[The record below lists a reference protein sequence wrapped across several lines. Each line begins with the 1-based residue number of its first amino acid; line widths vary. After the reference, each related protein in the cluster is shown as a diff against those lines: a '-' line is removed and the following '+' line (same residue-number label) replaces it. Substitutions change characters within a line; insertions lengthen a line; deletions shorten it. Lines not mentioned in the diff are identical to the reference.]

1 MIPGTSG
8 AHDRQSGRRAGTN
21 HPRDAARADRRPG
34 ADGSSAAEGEQDQ
47 QDGDGVPAPMTRSG
61 QPRRVD
67 PLAETMA
74 EVARGDQQAF
84 AVLYDALAPRV
95 LGLARSVLRNHAMAE
110 EVAQEVMLELW
121 KQAPR
126 YDPALAAVSTWAM
139 TIAHRRAV
147 DRVRSVRAAED
158 REDRVAAGQTV
169 RDYDVVS
176 EAVEQREDED
186 RVRTALGALTDLQ
199 REAVELAYWGG
210 QTSTEISAR
219 LGVPVPTVKT
229 RLRDGL
235 IRLRTALGVT
245 P

>member
-1 MIPGTSG
+1 MTPPSEAGGPAPGAPRG
-8 AHDRQSGRRAGTN
+8 PGRRA
-21 HPRDAARADRRPG
+21 PDA
-34 ADGSSAAEGEQDQ
+34 
-47 QDGDGVPAPMTRSG
+47 
-61 QPRRVD
+61 
-67 PLAETMA
+67 LAETMV

-95 LGLARSVLRNHAMAE
+95 LGMARRVLRNHAMAE
-110 EVAQEVMLELW
+110 EVAQEVLLEVW
-121 KQAPR
+121 RQAPR
-126 YDPALAAVSTWAM
+126 YDPALASVSTWAM

-158 REDRVAAGQTV
+158 REDRVAAGSGS
-169 RDYDVVS
+169 RDYDEVAETAEQHEE
-176 EAVEQREDED
+176 EA
-186 RVRTALGALTDLQ
+186 RVRGALGSLTPLQ

-229 RLRDGL
+229 RLRDGI
-235 IRLRTALGVT
+235 IRLRSALEVG

>member
-1 MIPGTSG
+1 M
-8 AHDRQSGRRAGTN
+8 
-21 HPRDAARADRRPG
+21 
-34 ADGSSAAEGEQDQ
+34 EGERGEQ
-47 QDGDGVPAPMTRSG
+47 GEDGVPAPTTRSG

-67 PLAETMA
+67 PLAPTMA

-84 AVLYDALAPRV
+84 AVLYDAIAPRV

-121 KQAPR
+121 RQAPR
-126 YDPALAAVSTWAM
+126 YDPSLAAVSTWAM

-158 REDRVAAGQTV
+158 REDRVAAGQTT
-169 RDYDVVS
+169 RDYDEVS
-176 EAVEQREDED
+176 ETVEQREDED
-186 RVRTALGALTDLQ
+186 RVRAALGSLTDLQ

-235 IRLRTALGVT
+235 IRLRSAFGATS
-245 P
+245 

>member
-1 MIPGTSG
+1 MIPGPPG
-8 AHDRQSGRRAGTN
+8 DDDGQSVVRSATN
-21 HPRDAARADRRPG
+21 HPRDAARAHRRESVDAG
-34 ADGSSAAEGEQDQ
+34 VAEG
-47 QDGDGVPAPMTRSG
+47 DGRGGDDGAPVAGGRSRP
-61 QPRRVD
+61 PRRND
-67 PLAETMA
+67 PLAATMA
-74 EVARGDQQAF
+74 EVVRGDQQAY

-121 KQAPR
+121 RQAAR

-139 TIAHRRAV
+139 TIAHRRSV

-158 REDRVAAGQTV
+158 REDRVAAGQTA
-169 RDYDVVS
+169 RAYDEVA
-176 EAVEQREDED
+176 ETAEQHEDEG
-186 RVRTALGALTDLQ
+186 RVRAALGSLTHLQ

-210 QTSTEISAR
+210 ETSTEISAR

-235 IRLRTALGVT
+235 IRLRTAMGVT
-245 P
+245 S

>member
-1 MIPGTSG
+1 MIPGGPG
-8 AHDRQSGRRAGTN
+8 AGDRQSVWRSATN
-21 HPRDAARADRRPG
+21 HPRDAARADRRES
-34 ADGSSAAEGEQDQ
+34 ADGAVAE
-47 QDGDGVPAPMTRSG
+47 RSG
-61 QPRRVD
+61 RGGDDDALVAAGRSRPLRRND
-67 PLAETMA
+67 PLASTMA
-74 EVARGDQQAF
+74 EVVRGDQQAY

-121 KQAPR
+121 RQAPR
-126 YDPALAAVSTWAM
+126 YDPTLAAVSTWAM

-147 DRVRSVRAAED
+147 DRVRSVRASED
-158 REDRVAAGQTV
+158 REDRVAAGQTT
-169 RDYDVVS
+169 RAYDEVA
-176 EAVEQREDED
+176 EAVEQHEDED
-186 RVRTALGALTDLQ
+186 RVRAALGSLTHLQ

-235 IRLRTALGVT
+235 IRLRSALGVT
-245 P
+245 S

>member
-1 MIPGTSG
+1 MAIPGEPG
-8 AHDRQSGRRAGTN
+8 APDRQSTWRTATN
-21 HPRDAARADRRPG
+21 HPRDAARADRSDSVDATV
-34 ADGSSAAEGEQDQ
+34 ADGSERV
-47 QDGDGVPAPMTRSG
+47 GDDDVPATGARSRP
-61 QPRRVD
+61 PRSND
-67 PLAETMA
+67 PLASTMA
-74 EVARGDQQAF
+74 EVASGDQQAY
-84 AVLYDALAPRV
+84 AVLYDAIAPRV

-126 YDPALAAVSTWAM
+126 YDPTLAAVSTWAM
-139 TIAHRRAV
+139 TIAHRRSV
-147 DRVRSVRAAED
+147 DRVRSVRASED
-158 REDRVAAGQTV
+158 REDRVAAGQTT
-169 RDYDVVS
+169 RAYDEVA

-186 RVRTALGALTDLQ
+186 RVRAALGALTNLQ

-235 IRLRTALGVT
+235 IRLRSALGVT
-245 P
+245 S

>member
-1 MIPGTSG
+1 MTPL
-8 AHDRQSGRRAGTN
+8 AGTGGS
-21 HPRDAARADRRPG
+21 PPAGRPSTGAGAARR
-34 ADGSSAAEGEQDQ
+34 E
-47 QDGDGVPAPMTRSG
+47 
-61 QPRRVD
+61 D

-84 AVLYDALAPRV
+84 AVLYDALVPRV
-95 LGLARSVLRNHAMAE
+95 LGMARRVLRNHAMAE
-110 EVAQEVMLELW
+110 EVAQEVMLEVW
-121 KQAPR
+121 RQAAR
-126 YDPALAAVSTWAM
+126 YDPARGGVSTWAM

-158 REDRVAAGQTV
+158 REDRVAAGSGA
-169 RDYDVVS
+169 REYDEVAES
-176 EAVEQREDED
+176 AEQHEEEA
-186 RVRTALGALTDLQ
+186 RVRGALDSLTALQ

-235 IRLRTALGVT
+235 IRLRSALGVSS
-245 P
+245 